1 VRPKIHIATEG
12 LEKSLFTHLN
22 FVLEDKGTL
31 SESELWEASL
41 AFFSPNLEK
50 MTNNLIKNY
59 KLSFGRKIGEKTAK
73 TNILNNLRLIVS
85 KIKKSLLHTH
95 KPVIVGG
102 KRFGRIFYSK
112 GHEGQ
117 IQAKVKEL
125 VKKGGGHQWEVL
137 KNIKNGPVRIS
148 PSNKRAV
155 ELLEYYG
162 LLEVQKI
169 GSLCAVTPGFKIS
182 NSKKSEV
189 HESFP
194 THFKIW
200 KPFAIETWVLR
211 DGPEKIKLKFELA
224 AWDPLN
230 KLFYLSLN
238 KPYIG
243 LTNLKNLREKQIILG
258 LPTKLKVFC
267 NDMSESA
274 KKYAEKWGIEISTIQ
289 L

>member
-1 VRPKIHIATEG
+1 MRPKIHIATEG
-12 LEKSLFTHLN
+12 LEKSLFTHLK
-22 FVLEDKGTL
+22 FILEDKGLL
-31 SESELWEASL
+31 SETELWEESL

-50 MTNNLIKNY
+50 MTGSLIKSY

-95 KPVIVGG
+95 KPVIAGG

-117 IQAKVKEL
+117 IQTKVREL
-125 VKKGGGHQWEVL
+125 VKKGGGHQWETL
-137 KNIKNGPVRIS
+137 KNVKKGPVRIN

-155 ELLEYYG
+155 HLLEYYG
-162 LLEVQKI
+162 LIEVQKI
-169 GSLCAVTPGFKIS
+169 GAPCAVSPGFKIV
-182 NSKKSEV
+182 NSKKSES
-189 HESFP
+189 HEAFP

-224 AWDPLN
+224 AWDPVN
-230 KLFYLSLN
+230 KLFYLALN
-238 KPYIG
+238 KKYIS
-243 LTNLKNLREKQIILG
+243 LSHLKTLREKQIILG

-267 NDMSESA
+267 NDISESA
-274 KKYAEKWGIEISTIQ
+274 KKYAEKWGIEIETSSS
-289 L
+289 